1 MTVLQAPMLR
11 PSSVN
16 SSKCWQTATL
26 CGLREEGETEPEE
39 SADSEVSPKG
49 NTVPCCVHGDGAP
62 AALFA
67 PRILQKRVHVGR
79 LHLFVRPVD
88 AGEASDGVVQEGSV
102 RPVEGHPK
110 QARGFRTLGTG
121 GVERRGGGH
130 DMQASEGAS
139 EWGFDEEERVEVNC
153 TVAGARIRSTRTRR
167 KDPRYSYGS

>member
-1 MTVLQAPMLR
+1 MY
-11 PSSVN
+11 
-16 SSKCWQTATL
+16 
-26 CGLREEGETEPEE
+26 E
-39 SADSEVSPKG
+39 
-49 NTVPCCVHGDGAP
+49 HGDGAP

-121 GVERRGGGH
+121 GVERRSGGGGH
-130 DMQASEGAS
+130 GFSRCGRVWSGGALMKKMQWSS
-139 EWGFDEEERVEVNC
+139 RVESVDEWERRPHEGKDN
-153 TVAGARIRSTRTRR
+153 TRGDER
-167 KDPRYSYGS
+167 